1 MVGPFYLSLTLSCW
15 RLGSVWATKELQ
27 EKACEPR
34 IQGNNQP
41 WGQVLPESREEHREL
56 ERTHSFN
63 YAWRTRLSP
72 HTLKAVF
79 DKKSCYYFSMLFEK
93 QLGAQESLILG
104 KLFCFPHQLSD
115 VNAFPKM
122 EVKRLQSI
130 SPEMGMA
137 KFSAIGFCDW
147 FGANAFDHFPK

>member
-1 MVGPFYLSLTLSCW
+1 MVSPFYLSLILSCW
-15 RLGSVWATKELQ
+15 RLGSVWATKEFQ

-41 WGQVLPESREEHREL
+41 WGQVLPESREEHWEL

-63 YAWRTRLSP
+63 SAWRTRLSA
-72 HTLKAVF
+72 HTLMAAF
-79 DKKSCYYFSMLFEK
+79 NKKSCYFFSLLFVK
-93 QLGAQESLILG
+93 QLGTQDSLILW
-104 KLFCFPHQLSD
+104 KLLCFPHQLSD

-130 SPEMGMA
+130 SPEMGKA

-147 FGANAFDHFPK
+147 LGANAFNHFPK